1 MVIYNLMNHLKNFW
15 PDLESNRRGEW
26 EGRAQREREK
36 EKLREWKSSISFRG
50 GVYILPS
57 AKALNSCHRDT
68 HAYTHTYTP
77 LALQENFKLLWLVLV
92 SLKGAFRQLHRAH
105 TDRSMRNEHT
115 AGSQQDRGTLSLF
128 QCVNE
133 CVLSWN
139 CCVNIYQGLNGSRT
153 SGLVVVYLLFN

>member
-57 AKALNSCHRDT
+57 AKALNSCHKDT
-68 HAYTHTYTP
+68 HAYTPTHIHTPCPT
-77 LALQENFKLLWLVLV
+77 VLV
-92 SLKGAFRQLHRAH
+92 SLKGAFHQLHRAH

-139 CCVNIYQGLNGSRT
+139 CCVNIYQGLNGSRS

>member
-57 AKALNSCHRDT
+57 AKALNSCHKDT
-68 HAYTHTYTP
+68 HAYTPTHIHTPCPTGEFQTIMVSFSQFERSVSPTP
-77 LALQENFKLLWLVLV
+77 QSTYWQIYEERTHCRE
-92 SLKGAFRQLHRAH
+92 S
-105 TDRSMRNEHT
+105 
-115 AGSQQDRGTLSLF
+115 AGQRYALSLSV
-128 QCVNE
+128 CVYSAE
-133 CVLSWN
+133 IAVL
-139 CCVNIYQGLNGSRT
+139 IYIKVWMEVGQ
-153 SGLVVVYLLFN
+153 VV